1 MFQQN
6 ELLTRLLDE
15 LVADDSSGGFRDC
28 RSYLGEAVRMHLP
41 DRRNQI
47 TANCFSQLQRV
58 VAFREVP
65 IVPEHPGDVNQVCV
79 VDRRRACATSYDD
92 NDGIGD
98 DDERA
103 TTRPQF

>member
-1 MFQQN
+1 M
-6 ELLTRLLDE
+6 
-15 LVADDSSGGFRDC
+15 
-28 RSYLGEAVRMHLP
+28 
-41 DRRNQI
+41 
-47 TANCFSQLQRV
+47 

>member
-1 MFQQN
+1 M
-6 ELLTRLLDE
+6 
-15 LVADDSSGGFRDC
+15 
-28 RSYLGEAVRMHLP
+28 
-41 DRRNQI
+41 
-47 TANCFSQLQRV
+47 

-98 DDERA
+98 DEERS
-103 TTRPQF
+103 TTRPFDSSCRVAGQASPFSLVAALLTYPILTAIEPQERNCSTS